1 MWVGLEPALEQHI
14 RVLGT
19 DDATTVASL
28 RNGLSHVLDLA
39 GYHHNSGILVSISR
53 ACLVSDICVPSGGR

>member
-19 DDATTVASL
+19 DDATTVAAL

-39 GYHHNSGILVSISR
+39 GYQENIGIMVMSLIP
-53 ACLVSDICVPSGGR
+53 ACR